1 MELEQYQQK
10 VRSYANYPLELGPYA
25 IILNL
30 QEDIGTLSG
39 KLRSLIDTISM
50 QGNLSKEDKQR
61 IGITIGDI
69 LFDIANMATDMQLS
83 LEEIS
88 LLNIRKHEIIQKRL
102 EQKMENE
109 NIKLRQEN
117 NNLRKSK

>member
-109 NIKLRQEN
+109 NKIN
-117 NNLRKSK
+117 M